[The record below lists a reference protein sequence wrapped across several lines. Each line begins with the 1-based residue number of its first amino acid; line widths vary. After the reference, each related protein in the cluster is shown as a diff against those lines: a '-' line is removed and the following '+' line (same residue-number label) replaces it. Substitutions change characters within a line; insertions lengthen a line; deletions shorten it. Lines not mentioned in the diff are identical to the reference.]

1 MMDAGC
7 VFCFCEDGLD
17 KKEICQMTI
26 ETGHLL
32 MISTEFRC
40 QEVNLKGGE
49 RKIFE
54 TTSHPAPCAPIAAL

>member
-1 MMDAGC
+1 MLEMLDA
-7 VFCFCEDGLD
+7 FFFCEDGLD

-26 ETGHLL
+26 ESGHLL

-54 TTSHPAPCAPIAAL
+54 TTSHPAPFAPIAAL

>member
-7 VFCFCEDGLD
+7 SFFFCEDGLD

-26 ETGHLL
+26 EIGHLL

-40 QEVNLKGGE
+40 QEVNLKGGRNE
-49 RKIFE
+49 D
-54 TTSHPAPCAPIAAL
+54 L